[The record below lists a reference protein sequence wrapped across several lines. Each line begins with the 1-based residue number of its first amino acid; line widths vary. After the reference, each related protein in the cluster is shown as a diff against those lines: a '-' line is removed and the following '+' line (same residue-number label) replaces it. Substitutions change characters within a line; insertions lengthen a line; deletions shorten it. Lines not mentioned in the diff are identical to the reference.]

1 MLTNMSESG
10 PRIEPFNW
18 SNLGMNELPTGTVT
32 LLLADIEGS
41 TRLWEADS
49 EAMTAAVARLDRT
62 IGELVMAHRGVRPVE
77 QGEGDSFVV
86 AFTRASDAVAFA
98 LDLQRAPL
106 EPVRLRVGIHTG
118 EVQLRDEGNYVGPT
132 INRTGRLRDLAHGG
146 QVVMSGVAQLLV
158 GDLLPADAWL
168 TDLGAHQLRDL
179 PQPEHVLQLCHPELR
194 SDFPALRTAKNAHP
208 QRLPAQLTNFIGRQT
223 ELIDL
228 RKELEVN
235 RVVTLTGA
243 GGVGKTRLAIEV
255 ASQSADLFGGDV
267 WYVGLAPISDPK
279 LVAVTVAR
287 TLGLTDRPGLSTMD
301 ALVKF
306 IGGRRILLLVDNCEH
321 LVGSVAELVV
331 DLVST
336 CPRVVVLATSR
347 EPLGVAGEGT
357 WRVPSLSLAD
367 EAIELFADRAR
378 LARSDFVLGDR
389 HVAIV
394 EEICRRLDG
403 MPLAIE
409 LAAARVRALSL
420 ADIVD
425 GLHDRF
431 RLLTGGARNAVRRQ
445 QTLRASVEW
454 SHALLT
460 EPERVLFRRLAVF
473 IGGFTLDAAQ
483 SVCGGND
490 LEGFQVFDQIGL
502 LVDKSLVV
510 SENSPDRT
518 RYRLL
523 ETVRQHAQEKLSESG
538 EANQVRNRHHEH
550 YARFAELIESRMQVG
565 DEQTLQLAEAEFGNV
580 RAAFAWCLENSDV
593 AGALRLASS
602 LHPLWLPL
610 GRMHEGL
617 EWFDSAFS
625 MEGAVPDGLPAAV
638 RVRALADRGVLE
650 MNALGAGRSD
660 DVERALAMARDI
672 DDPTLVMRA
681 LVARGFVAVGGGE
694 SADAYF
700 AEALDLARASRDRGM
715 LTLILGTQ
723 SNLAFLV
730 GDPLAVLQS
739 AEEGRDV
746 AEAIGDRVTSHQC
759 RTWLGWTRMV
769 TGDLVGA
776 ITMFREAN
784 ARANADQV
792 WGVVSAHY
800 EAQALYQQGEVASAD
815 AIIERATPATAELGG
830 LWSGNSF
837 GQRTIGALA
846 VGNAEKADGA
856 CRTALEQLA
865 GAPAHRQMYVYLAAE
880 VALAADDLDTAN
892 RSADEAVAVAK
903 GWFLVESLTTRA
915 RVAVRSSDWA
925 KAERDAHDALTLA
938 ADLGAHLRL
947 PDILECL
954 AAAAAGVD
962 SLDEA
967 ARLLGAADAAR
978 RRIGSVR
985 FVVHGMQFDLTVADL
1000 RAARGDVEFERL
1012 WDDGAQLSNDEAI
1025 AFARRGRGERKRPQ
1039 TGWAALTPTERD
1051 VVRLVSE
1058 GLGNK
1063 EIAARLFVSHRTV
1076 ETHLTH
1082 VYTKLAL
1089 KSRVQLVNEAAR
1101 HD

>member
-1 MLTNMSESG
+1 
-10 PRIEPFNW
+10 
-18 SNLGMNELPTGTVT
+18 
-32 LLLADIEGS
+32 
-41 TRLWEADS
+41 
-49 EAMTAAVARLDRT
+49 
-62 IGELVMAHRGVRPVE
+62 
-77 QGEGDSFVV
+77 
-86 AFTRASDAVAFA
+86 
-98 LDLQRAPL
+98 
-106 EPVRLRVGIHTG
+106 
-118 EVQLRDEGNYVGPT
+118 
-132 INRTGRLRDLAHGG
+132 
-146 QVVMSGVAQLLV
+146 
-158 GDLLPADAWL
+158 
-168 TDLGAHQLRDL
+168 
-179 PQPEHVLQLCHPELR
+179 
-194 SDFPALRTAKNAHP
+194 
-208 QRLPAQLTNFIGRQT
+208 
-223 ELIDL
+223 
-228 RKELEVN
+228 
-235 RVVTLTGA
+235 
-243 GGVGKTRLAIEV
+243 
-255 ASQSADLFGGDV
+255 
-267 WYVGLAPISDPK
+267 
-279 LVAVTVAR
+279 
-287 TLGLTDRPGLSTMD
+287 
-301 ALVKF
+301 
-306 IGGRRILLLVDNCEH
+306 
-321 LVGSVAELVV
+321 
-331 DLVST
+331 
-336 CPRVVVLATSR
+336 
-347 EPLGVAGEGT
+347 
-357 WRVPSLSLAD
+357 
-367 EAIELFADRAR
+367 
-378 LARSDFVLGDR
+378 
-389 HVAIV
+389 
-394 EEICRRLDG
+394 
-403 MPLAIE
+403 
-409 LAAARVRALSL
+409 
-420 ADIVD
+420 
-425 GLHDRF
+425 
-431 RLLTGGARNAVRRQ
+431 
-445 QTLRASVEW
+445 
-454 SHALLT
+454 
-460 EPERVLFRRLAVF
+460 
-473 IGGFTLDAAQ
+473 
-483 SVCGGND
+483 
-490 LEGFQVFDQIGL
+490 
-502 LVDKSLVV
+502 
-510 SENSPDRT
+510 
-518 RYRLL
+518 
-523 ETVRQHAQEKLSESG
+523 
-538 EANQVRNRHHEH
+538 
-550 YARFAELIESRMQVG
+550 
-565 DEQTLQLAEAEFGNV
+565 
-580 RAAFAWCLENSDV
+580 
-593 AGALRLASS
+593 
-602 LHPLWLPL
+602 
-610 GRMHEGL
+610 
-617 EWFDSAFS
+617 
-625 MEGAVPDGLPAAV
+625 
-638 RVRALADRGVLE
+638 
-650 MNALGAGRSD
+650 
-660 DVERALAMARDI
+660 
-672 DDPTLVMRA
+672 
-681 LVARGFVAVGGGE
+681 
-694 SADAYF
+694 
-700 AEALDLARASRDRGM
+700 
-715 LTLILGTQ
+715 
-723 SNLAFLV
+723 
-730 GDPLAVLQS
+730 LAVLQS